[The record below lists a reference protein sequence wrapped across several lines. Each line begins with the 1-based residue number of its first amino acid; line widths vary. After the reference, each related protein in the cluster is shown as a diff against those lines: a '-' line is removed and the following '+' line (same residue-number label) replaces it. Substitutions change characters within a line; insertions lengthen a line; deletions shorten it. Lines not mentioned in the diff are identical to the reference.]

1 MLALMK
7 QVAVVRERHMAN
19 SCGET
24 VGAKGRPHKEQ
35 QENVALSATVI
46 RK

>member
-7 QVAVVRERHMAN
+7 EAAMVRERHMAN

-24 VGAKGRPHKEQ
+24 IGAEGRPHKKE
-35 QENVALSATVI
+35 QENVALSATAI